1 MMRPFL
7 EALSFHIL
15 VVENEPGLYEMIRA
29 ALECDGF
36 HVTFAARKAA
46 AMSLLS
52 SLKIDLVIVD
62 VNLPDGLG
70 TDVARHAASLT
81 IPGILMTGHPQHIT
95 EFDQMG
101 IAYIAK
107 PFGPEQLRHEVRDRL
122 IRADP
127 ASSDLLSR

>member
-7 EALSFHIL
+7 DALSYHIL

-36 HVTFAARKAA
+36 HVTFAAGRAA

-70 TDVARHAASLT
+70 TEVARHAASLT
-81 IPGILMTGHPQHIT
+81 IPSVLMTGHPHHIM
-95 EFDQMG
+95 EFDQKG

-107 PFGPEQLRHEVRDRL
+107 PFGPEQLRQEVRNRLTGADRV
-122 IRADP
+122 
-127 ASSDLLSR
+127 

>member
-7 EALSFHIL
+7 DALSYHIL

-29 ALECDGF
+29 TLECDGF
-36 HVTFAARKAA
+36 HVTFTPKKAA

-52 SLKIDLVIVD
+52 SLKIDLVVVD

-70 TDVARHAASLT
+70 TEVAQYAASLT
-81 IPGILMTGHPQHIT
+81 IPSILMTGHPKHIM
-95 EFDQMG
+95 EFDQKD

-107 PFGPEQLRHEVRDRL
+107 PFGPEQLRQEVRHRL
-122 IRADP
+122 TRADP

>member
-7 EALSFHIL
+7 DALSYHIL
-15 VVENEPGLYEMIRA
+15 VVENESGLYEMIRE

-36 HVTFAARKAA
+36 HVTFAPKRAA

-52 SLKIDLVIVD
+52 SLQIDLVVVD

-70 TDVARHAASLT
+70 TEVAQHAASLT
-81 IPGILMTGHPQHIT
+81 IPSILMTGHPQHIM
-95 EFDQMG
+95 EFDQKG

-107 PFGPEQLRHEVRDRL
+107 PFGSEQLRQEVRNRL
-122 IRADP
+122 IRAD
-127 ASSDLLSR
+127 RI